1 MPGRMGSHSS
11 SLAMMCISLGTGLRM
26 AGVTLG
32 LWYTGPAMIAMVLSD
47 LLKVETGLVE
57 NLRMDDMMDR
67 PIPVLVV
74 SGFLGSGKTTLVR
87 HLLGEAQ
94 LTGERMAVISNE
106 FGALGIDQA
115 LLGANGDAY
124 VELEG
129 GCVCCQLSDALRD
142 TLQMLRERV
151 DPHRIVVETSG
162 VALPS
167 DTQLQFWREP
177 VCDWVEDDVAVIVV
191 NAEQLLEGRD
201 LHGTFEDQVTSAD
214 LLLLNKIDL
223 IPSGTLD
230 RLEAILCDMAPDV
243 PILRCVHGQVA
254 PDVLFPPDPDRLR
267 AQRRQAGS
275 TSEPHHH
282 EAFMTDILT
291 IADGIEPETLMV
303 QLQGLEMLRAKGF
316 VRTSRGFQLVQGVGR
331 RIELTDVASI
341 PRPTLLGRVVV
352 VGRRETMDAHD
363 V

>member
-1 MPGRMGSHSS
+1 MQMEG
-11 SLAMMCISLGTGLRM
+11 
-26 AGVTLG
+26 GV
-32 LWYTGPAMIAMVLSD
+32 M
-47 LLKVETGLVE
+47 ETARVDGKT
-57 NLRMDDMMDR
+57 DR

-87 HLLGEAQ
+87 HLLGEAR
-94 LTGERMAVISNE
+94 LSGERMAVISNE

-115 LLGANGDAY
+115 LLGANEEAY

-129 GCVCCQLSDALRD
+129 GCVCCQLSDELRD

-177 VCDWVEDDVAVIVV
+177 VCNWVEDDVAVIVV

-223 IPSGTLD
+223 VPNGTLHQ
-230 RLEAILCDMAPDV
+230 LEAILEEMAPDV
-243 PILRCVHGQVA
+243 PILYAVHGQVA
-254 PDVLFPPDPDRLR
+254 PEVLFPPDPDRLR
-267 AQRRQAGS
+267 AQRREARHS
-275 TSEPHHH
+275 SESHHH
-282 EAFMTDILT
+282 EGFLTDILT
-291 IADGIEPETLMV
+291 VADGIEPEALIA
-303 QLQGLEMLRAKGF
+303 QLQSMKVLRAKGF

-331 RIELTDVASI
+331 RLELTDVAAV
-341 PRPTLLGRVVV
+341 PRPHLLGRVVV
-352 VGRRETMDAHD
+352 IGRGNATEEHH